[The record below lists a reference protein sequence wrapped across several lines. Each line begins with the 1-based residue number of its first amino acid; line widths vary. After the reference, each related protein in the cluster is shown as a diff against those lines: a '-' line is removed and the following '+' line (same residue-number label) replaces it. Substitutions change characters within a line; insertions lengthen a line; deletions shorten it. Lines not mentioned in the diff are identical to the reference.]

1 MRMIMGNP
9 GHRGIGLDVYETCEM
24 AGQGEEM
31 EGRIIIIVGK
41 QGDLVSLIS
50 G

>member
-1 MRMIMGNP
+1 MRYAMLNP
-9 GHRGIGLDVYETCEM
+9 ILDELMKED
-24 AGQGEEM
+24 
-31 EGRIIIIVGK
+31 RIRISVGK